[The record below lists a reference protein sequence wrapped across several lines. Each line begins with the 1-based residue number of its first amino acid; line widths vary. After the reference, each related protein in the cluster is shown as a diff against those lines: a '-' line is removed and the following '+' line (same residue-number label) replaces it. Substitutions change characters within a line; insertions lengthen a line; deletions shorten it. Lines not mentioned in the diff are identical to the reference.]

1 MPRYRAIILDSDG
14 QFRNAIHMDFAD
26 DDEAIEGVKRMVLGY
41 DVELWEGNRKIA
53 ALKSSE

>member
-1 MPRYRAIILDSDG
+1 
-14 QFRNAIHMDFAD
+14 MDFAD

>member
-1 MPRYRAIILDSDG
+1 MPHYRANIIDSDG
-14 QFRNAIHMDFAD
+14 QFRNAIHIDFAE

-53 ALKSSE
+53 AFKTA

>member
-1 MPRYRAIILDSDG
+1 MTRYRANILDSDG
-14 QFRNAIHMDFAD
+14 QFRNAIHMDFAA